1 MTNPGWDLALRELVA
16 TTAEQL
22 GTSADHVDA
31 ELYKLLLYEAG
42 SHFKPHTDTEKVPG
56 MFATLVVQLP
66 SVFTGGSFVVSHHRV
81 QPSFVTDESDPALAF
96 ECRFVAHYADCVHEI
111 LPITAGFRLAAV
123 YSLRWRGDGAPPTP
137 PPAHDAQR
145 LAARLGDLDGCVGYI
160 LEHYY
165 TAVSLA
171 RLGVR
176 ALKGRDRAV
185 ADGLL
190 AAGALIPPSQ
200 QAAAGEG
207 GSVIHLARAERLVDD
222 QFDGN
227 DHGPGP
233 QLTCA
238 ADDVFR
244 QDGSPAAGAVLALLG
259 RFRFYEDVVNRVVW
273 DEAYAGDPQRSIRF
287 PPPEEDQVH
296 TANAPN
302 ADWWEDAE
310 GARITLYG
318 NEGGGGEKTYHC
330 YVLTVWRAG
339 GAFERSGS
347 PAGAAAV

>member
-1 MTNPGWDLALRELVA
+1 M
-16 TTAEQL
+16 
-22 GTSADHVDA
+22 
-31 ELYKLLLYEAG
+31 
-42 SHFKPHTDTEKVPG
+42 
-56 MFATLVVQLP
+56 
-66 SVFTGGSFVVSHHRV
+66 
-81 QPSFVTDESDPALAF
+81 
-96 ECRFVAHYADCVHEI
+96 
-111 LPITAGFRLAAV
+111 
-123 YSLRWRGDGAPPTP
+123 
-137 PPAHDAQR
+137 
-145 LAARLGDLDGCVGYI
+145 
-160 LEHYY
+160 
-165 TAVSLA
+165 
-171 RLGVR
+171 
-176 ALKGRDRAV
+176 

-207 GSVIHLARAERLVDD
+207 GLVIHLARAERLVDD

-302 ADWWEDAE
+302 ADWWEDSE

-318 NEGGGGEKTYHC
+318 NEGGGGEKT
-330 YVLTVWRAG
+330 
-339 GAFERSGS
+339 
-347 PAGAAAV
+347 